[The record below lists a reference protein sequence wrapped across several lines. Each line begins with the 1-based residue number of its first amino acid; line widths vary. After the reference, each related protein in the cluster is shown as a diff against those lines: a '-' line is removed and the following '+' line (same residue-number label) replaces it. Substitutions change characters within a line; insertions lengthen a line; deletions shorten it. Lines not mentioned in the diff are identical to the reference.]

1 LCAQV
6 YNWLGKFSNVI
17 ERTRSAELA
26 LQIAQ
31 RKDLGCL
38 KAAGNVFTIDEA
50 KNLGNLSHKRA
61 FWRLLGV
68 EEGTGEGKILHKTN

>member
-1 LCAQV
+1 
-6 YNWLGKFSNVI
+6 
-17 ERTRSAELA
+17 LA

-68 EEGTGEGKILHKTN
+68 EEGTGEGKILHNMSQKIILQQILELVLN